1 MTPTGIRNAVCT
13 LQANGHSLREISR
26 SLALSRN
33 TVRRIL
39 RQPNRT
45 ADEAAPC
52 DEAMLLR
59 LKAAF
64 ERARGNVVR
73 VQELL
78 ADDGLEVRYSTL
90 TRWARE
96 AGLRSPPRRAGEYD
110 FAPGQEMQHDTSPH
124 RVACAKAGTAGKI
137 VTAQCAGLV
146 LAYSRRL
153 FIQYY
158 PRFTRFEAKT
168 FLLEAARF
176 MDGVCPVC
184 VIDNTSVLLAAGA
197 GADAVPR
204 DEGPRACIAPEMLAF
219 ARTPGFRFRA
229 HRVGHPDRKGRIER
243 LFAYVENN
251 FLAARDFADF
261 GDLNRQ
267 ALAWCRDVA
276 NHKPK
281 QVLGMSPEAAYV
293 IEKPHLRR
301 LPDVQPPVYDLLER
315 VVDLHSYVSVDT
327 NRYSV
332 PERFVGQSVAVYKLP
347 AEIQVCR
354 KDRTI
359 AVHPRLIGK
368 RDAKN
373 TLPGH
378 HTIPVRQNRGTRC
391 EEALLSG
398 HHPSLDRYA
407 AALKQRSNGWGRRAL
422 RRLIGLKRTYPAGP
436 FIAAV
441 EQALR
446 YGRFDLGRLEALI
459 LKQVAGD
466 FFALDT
472 GENDDA

>member
-1 MTPTGIRNAVCT
+1 MTPTEIRNAVCA
-13 LQANGHSLREISR
+13 LQAKGHSLREISR

-39 RQPNRT
+39 RQPDRT
-45 ADEAAPC
+45 VAEAAPC
-52 DEAMLLR
+52 DEATLAR

-78 ADDGLEVRYSTL
+78 ADDGLRVRYSTL

-124 RVACAKAGTAGKI
+124 RVAFAKAGIAGKI
-137 VTAQCAGLV
+137 VTVQCAGLV

-184 VIDNTSVLLAAGA
+184 VIDNTSVLLAAGS
-197 GADAVPR
+197 GADAV
-204 DEGPRACIAPEMLAF
+204 IAPEMLAF
-219 ARTPGFRFRA
+219 ARTLGFQFRA

-243 LFAYVENN
+243 PFAYVENN

-261 GDLNRQ
+261 DDLNRQ

-293 IEKPHLRR
+293 IEKPNLRP
-301 LPDVQPPVYDLLER
+301 LHDVLPPVYELLER
-315 VVDLHSYVSVDT
+315 VVDLHGYVSVDT

-332 PERFVGQSVAVYKLP
+332 PERFVGQSVTVYKRS
-347 AEIQVCR
+347 AEIHVCR
-354 KDRTI
+354 KDVTV
-359 AVHPRLIGK
+359 AVHPRLIGQ
-368 RDAKN
+368 RDARN

-398 HHPSLDRYA
+398 RFC
-407 AALKQRSNGWGRRAL
+407 QRSC
-422 RRLIGLKRTYPAGP
+422 
-436 FIAAV
+436 
-441 EQALR
+441 Q
-446 YGRFDLGRLEALI
+446 
-459 LKQVAGD
+459 QV
-466 FFALDT
+466 
-472 GENDDA
+472 